1 MIVKIKMNQIEKKE
15 LLKKEKL
22 RVKIKLMKKKIIQL

>member
-22 RVKIKLMKKKIIQL
+22 TVKIKLMKKKIIQL